1 MTYLGDGFPLPPN
14 SKYHDY
20 SPTDWAMEFI
30 SQYGQIDGD
39 HHKAWV
45 LDQVA
50 RILHGTPVISSM
62 RRWDNGEEEITFQTD
77 TPSAEYL
84 MWVAEMT
91 GPWDHDNDEFEYDY
105 DIGIAP

>member
-1 MTYLGDGFPLPPN
+1 MYLGESPLPPD

-30 SQYGQIDGD
+30 SSYGQIDGA

-50 RILHGTPVISSM
+50 RILHGTPVKSSM
-62 RRWDNGEEEITFQTD
+62 ITYANGQEEVRFETD
-77 TPSAEYL
+77 HPPLEYL
-84 MWVAEMT
+84 LWVSKMT
-91 GPWDHDNDEFEYDY
+91 GPWDHDEECFEYEY

>member
-1 MTYLGDGFPLPPN
+1 MTYLGESPLPPT

-30 SQYGQIDGD
+30 SSYGQIDGA
-39 HHKAWV
+39 HHKNWV

-62 RRWDNGEEEITFQTD
+62 RRWDNGQEEITFSTG
-77 TPSAEYL
+77 PASLEYL
-84 MWVAEMT
+84 MWVAEMQ
-91 GPWDHDNDEFEYDY
+91 GPWDHNEDGFEYEY